1 MTDGFL
7 LLRTRTPEVK
17 RAAGAQGELS
27 ASLGQRPPGRV
38 DHGCYL
44 LERGSCKEGCVRS
57 YVHKRG
63 FLRQKGDLTA
73 TTKHALPNDAP
84 LVKHERNALGLTPGS
99 DMLERRIGLF

>member
-1 MTDGFL
+1 MNTPATKH
-7 LLRTRTPEVK
+7 RTRTPEDK

-38 DHGCYL
+38 DHGC
-44 LERGSCKEGCVRS
+44 KEGCVRS

-73 TTKHALPNDAP
+73 TTQHALPNDAP

-99 DMLERRIGLF
+99 DMLERRIGHF